1 MDEHE
6 ALNGQGAANPQ
17 GDQPNNQTME
27 SLLASESLSVEL
39 PQVGE
44 IRKGMIASIGSNQI
58 LISIGA
64 KSEGVVAGRELEQLT
79 AEERAELHA
88 LRAVSHGR
96 SLGSGWWNAG
106 AGGIISGN
114 I

>member
-17 GDQPNNQTME
+17 GEQPNNQTME

-44 IRKGMIASIGSNQI
+44 IRKGMIASLGSN
-58 LISIGA
+58 
-64 KSEGVVAGRELEQLT
+64 
-79 AEERAELHA
+79 
-88 LRAVSHGR
+88 
-96 SLGSGWWNAG
+96 
-106 AGGIISGN
+106 
-114 I
+114 